1 TNEDIPYALF
11 VSSKVKRD
19 KKAPLIVTLHG
30 LGGTHTTMMRPV
42 ALDLAEAGG
51 YILLAP
57 MGYNPRGWY
66 GIPAGQR
73 RGGPPATAPAPK
85 AATPDAPPDAAP
97 NGAPQAA
104 ARNAASPSGAPPG
117 TPAPARGRRGAPP
130 AGVLNGAS
138 DPPNVRELSEKET

>member
-30 LGGTHTTMMRPV
+30 LGGTHTTMMRPN

-66 GIPAGQR
+66 GVPAGQR
-73 RGGPPATAPAPK
+73 RGGPLATPPAPN
-85 AATPDAPPDAAP
+85 AATPHAAP
-97 NGAPQAA
+97 HGAPAVAPAA
-104 ARNAASPSGAPPG
+104 AQGP
-117 TPAPARGRRGAPP
+117 RGAPP
-130 AGVLNGAS
+130 AGVLNGAN
-138 DPPNVRELSEKET
+138 DPSNVRELSEKETLEVVGLVRQEFKV